1 MEPSRDARHTATALA
16 EPLSRVGD
24 WGCVHSRVV
33 TRIGIG
39 DEEGQVRCATLG
51 GFDPA
56 RTATTCRPGTPPRS
70 RQITIAVL
78 GAGIAG
84 LVAGYE
90 LEQLG
95 YDVVVFEAD
104 SRIGGRVFTRRFG
117 DPDGPIAELGAMRI
131 PANHHFALR
140 YVEELGLRHRLRP
153 FRNILSDPNNYLRIG
168 SQLVRVRDAAAPL
181 IRETERYAGENSY
194 RRDTLLFI
202 GWLHAMLRA
211 LGPREL
217 REFGRGDARKMLAL
231 ADRLDMAPFLHDDR
245 VNFGAA
251 FRAYPELRAVCNSR
265 LESFLDDLIR
275 ESGIDM
281 LTLTGGMAQLV
292 DGFACRIRGP
302 IHTGREIAGLDVRRD
317 KVSVH
322 LAGARSRSVLT
333 YPIVLCTIPFSVL
346 RGLPL
351 TGVDADKLDA
361 IATLDYGSGTKVALH
376 CREAFWIRDGIT
388 GGGSA
393 QGGLSRQT
401 YYPDADADDSSVLL
415 GSYTIAED
423 ADVLGQLSEPVRHAV
438 VTDELAELHPR
449 LREPETVLE
458 TMSVAWGERRWHKGC
473 VARRWGVTDAERARA
488 AQRAACPQGRLF
500 FAGEHCSISPA
511 WINAG
516 IESALSA
523 VAQIDTF
530 ARRLTGDWSQVGE
543 SA

>member
-1 MEPSRDARHTATALA
+1 MGGVDPGGAAATC
-16 EPLSRVGD
+16 G
-24 WGCVHSRVV
+24 
-33 TRIGIG
+33 
-39 DEEGQVRCATLG
+39 
-51 GFDPA
+51 
-56 RTATTCRPGTPPRS
+56 PGAPPRG
-70 RQITIAVL
+70 RRITIAVL

-95 YDVVVFEAD
+95 YDVVVLEAD

-117 DPDGPIAELGAMRI
+117 GPDGPIAELGAMRI
-131 PANHHFALR
+131 PAGHRFTMR
-140 YVEELGLRHRLRP
+140 YVDELGLRHRLRP
-153 FRNILSDPNNYLRIG
+153 FRNILSDPNNCLRVG
-168 SQLVRVRDAAAPL
+168 SQLVRVGDAAASL
-181 IRETERYAGENSY
+181 IRETERYVGENSY
-194 RRDTLLFI
+194 RRDTLLFV
-202 GWLHAMLRA
+202 GWLHAMVRA

-217 REFGRGDARKMLAL
+217 REFDRGDARKMLAL
-231 ADRLDMAPFLHDDR
+231 ADQLDMAPFLHDDR
-245 VNFGAA
+245 VSFDAA
-251 FRAYPELRAVCNSR
+251 FRAYPELRVACTSR

-275 ESGIDM
+275 ESGTDM

-292 DGFACRIRGP
+292 DGFAYRIRGP
-302 IHTGREIAGLDVRRD
+302 IYTGREIAGLDVRRD
-317 KVSVH
+317 GVSVH
-322 LAGARSRSVLT
+322 LAGAWSRSVKT

-351 TGVDADKLDA
+351 TGVSTDKLDA

-393 QGGLSRQT
+393 PGGLSRQI
-401 YYPDADADDSSVLL
+401 YYPDVGADDSSVLL

-423 ADVLGQLSEPVRHAV
+423 ADVLGQLSEPARHAAV
-438 VTDELAELHPR
+438 ADELAELHPQ
-449 LREPETVLE
+449 LRQPETVLE

-473 VARRWGVTDAERARA
+473 VARRWGVTDEERARA

-500 FAGEHCSISPA
+500 FAGEHCSINPA

-516 IESALSA
+516 IESALHA

-530 ARRLTGDWSQVGE
+530 ARRLVGGWSQVEE
-543 SA
+543 SM

>member
-1 MEPSRDARHTATALA
+1 M
-16 EPLSRVGD
+16 
-24 WGCVHSRVV
+24 
-33 TRIGIG
+33 
-39 DEEGQVRCATLG
+39 
-51 GFDPA
+51 
-56 RTATTCRPGTPPRS
+56 
-70 RQITIAVL
+70 

-95 YDVVVFEAD
+95 YDVVVLEAD
-104 SRIGGRVFTRRFG
+104 SRIGGRVFTRCFG
-117 DPDGPIAELGAMRI
+117 GPDGPIAELGAMRI
-131 PANHHFALR
+131 PANHRFTMR
-140 YVEELGLRHRLRP
+140 YVDELGLRHRLRP
-153 FRNILSDPNNYLRIG
+153 FRNILSDPHNYLRIG
-168 SQLVRVRDAAAPL
+168 SQLVRVGDAAAPL

-194 RRDTLLFI
+194 RRETLLFM
-202 GWLHAMLRA
+202 GWLHAMVRA

-217 REFGRGDARKMLAL
+217 REFDRGDARKMLEL
-231 ADRLDMAPFLHDDR
+231 VDRLDLAPFLHDDR
-245 VNFGAA
+245 VDFDAA
-251 FRAYPELRAVCNSR
+251 FRAYPELRAACNSR

-292 DGFACRIRGP
+292 DGLACRIRGP
-302 IHTGREIAGLDVRRD
+302 IHIGREIAGLDVRRD
-317 KVSVH
+317 GVSVQ

-346 RGLPL
+346 RGLSL
-351 TGVDADKLDA
+351 TGVGADKLDT

-393 QGGLSRQT
+393 PGGRSRQT

-423 ADVLGQLSEPVRHAV
+423 ADVLGQLSEPIRHAV
-438 VTDELAELHPR
+438 VTDELAELHPQ
-449 LREPETVLE
+449 LRQPRTVLE

-488 AQRAACPQGRLF
+488 AQRAACPRGRLF
-500 FAGEHCSISPA
+500 FAGEHCSVSPA

-530 ARRLTGDWSQVGE
+530 ARRLVGDWSQVEE